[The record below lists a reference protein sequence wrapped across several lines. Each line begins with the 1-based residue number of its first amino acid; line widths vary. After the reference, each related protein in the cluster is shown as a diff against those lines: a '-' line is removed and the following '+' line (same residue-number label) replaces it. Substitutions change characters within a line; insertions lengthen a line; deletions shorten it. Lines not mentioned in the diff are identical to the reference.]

1 MAQVDEMLQMH
12 QVVDLVK
19 ADIKEL
25 EMRDVG
31 EGGVE
36 GAEVVAARY
45 SNAK

>member
-1 MAQVDEMLQMH
+1 MAEVDEMLQMH

-36 GAEVVAARY
+36 GAEVVAAEHGD
-45 SNAK
+45 AK